1 MRQSETLAMAEISA
15 KEVMSLRNK
24 TGLSMM
30 ECKKALVESGGDQEA
45 AEDLL
50 KKKLGKK
57 MEGRTDRAAGEGRIA
72 VRIGEDG
79 RSAVIVEV
87 RAETDF
93 TAKNEKFGAA
103 AEKVAE
109 LALGENAGDV
119 TPTGAMAA
127 AIEDLKITT
136 GENISIARI
145 HKLEGGGDSMFGRYV
160 HHDGKTGAL
169 VHATGS
175 VSEDTARDICMHIAA
190 YVPRAQG
197 VSRDDI
203 PESAIEHEVRL
214 LREKALEEGK
224 PAEIVEKIVQG
235 KANSLYAELALLEQ
249 PFVKDETKKIKD
261 LLDGDG
267 GISAFLRWQVGEAV

>member
-1 MRQSETLAMAEISA
+1 MTEISA

-30 ECKKALVESGGDQEA
+30 ECKKALVEAGGDQQA

-57 MEGRTDRAAGEGRIA
+57 MEGRTDRAAGEGRVVVA
-72 VRIGEDG
+72 IGADG

-103 AEKVAE
+103 AEKIAE
-109 LALGENAGDV
+109 LAMGANAGDV
-119 TPTGAMAA
+119 AA
-127 AIEDLKITT
+127 TDEMNAQIEDLKITT

-160 HHDGKTGAL
+160 HHDGKTGVL
-169 VHATGS
+169 LHATGS

-190 YVPRAQG
+190 SPVRPMG
-197 VSRDDI
+197 VGRDDI
-203 PESAIEHEVRL
+203 PASAIERELRL
-214 LREKALEEGK
+214 MREKMEEEGK
-224 PAEIVEKIVQG
+224 NAEMIEKIVEG
-235 KANSLYAELALLEQ
+235 KKNALFSELALLEQ
-249 PFVKDETKKIKD
+249 PFVKDESLKIKD
-261 LLDGDG
+261 LLKDG
-267 GISAFLRWQVGEAV
+267 GSISAFFRWQVGEEA